1 MSLAARF
8 PLKSNKRT
16 CNIDGT
22 NILADEPEV
31 CVQRANESIQWH
43 ELLRHPQN
51 SQSSITPYEPTE
63 HQRESEMSGVGKTS
77 LPEPYGI
84 GLEEE
89 IISSQDS
96 FSSTILQSNGG
107 VRSYSGSNSEAEDSP
122 PGCKL
127 DNGSANFQRAGNAT
141 LFQEFYS
148 CINDSSL
155 FQEGY
160 YRFKQAEDRGDFQ
173 REPGLESI
181 DNLNSSLTFTQL
193 LNFNSPQNQVVSS
206 SDYEPHMTSY
216 SELLEAEGSEIYN
229 GEYSS
234 WPPTSSESSKAKN
247 ESYTRTQQAD
257 DIGET
262 TVQQNGLS
270 TPEKMLIAS
279 PYVLLKNP
287 SMQQPNA
294 SQPGYPP
301 KYDQPCCD
309 QHERNRTFQC
319 ESISIAEPMHH
330 ADPAKCQ
337 NGSMQRVPSGSVLA
351 EKTCNVG
358 DDISVPNKLSDNKL
372 IEPNSVEQEISA
384 HKVYD
389 ETNPNISKSKKRKAD
404 GEKKNTVDW
413 DNLRKQ
419 VKRNSGKQERSGD
432 RMDSLDYEALRCA
445 NVQEISEA
453 IKERGMNNMLA
464 ERMKV
469 SIFCFTS
476 KYDPLQM
483 S

>member
-22 NILADEPEV
+22 NILVEEPEV
-31 CVQRANESIQWH
+31 CIRANESIQWH
-43 ELLRHPQN
+43 ELLRHPGS
-51 SQSSITPYEPTE
+51 SQSSITPHEPTE
-63 HQRESEMSGVGKTS
+63 HQRVREMSGVGKTS
-77 LPEPYGI
+77 LPEPHGI

-96 FSSTILQSNGG
+96 LSSTILQSNVGI
-107 VRSYSGSNSEAEDSP
+107 RSCSGSNSEAEDSP

-127 DNGSANFQRAGNAT
+127 DNGSANFQQVGNAT
-141 LFQEFYS
+141 LFQDFYS

-160 YRFKQAEDRGDFQ
+160 HRFKQAEDGGNFQ
-173 REPGLESI
+173 QESGLESI
-181 DNLNSSLTFTQL
+181 DNLGSSLTFTQL
-193 LNFNSPQNQVVSS
+193 LNFNSPQNQVGFS

-216 SELLEAEGSEIYN
+216 SELLEGEGSEIYN
-229 GEYSS
+229 GECSS
-234 WPPTSSESSKAKN
+234 WPSISSESSKAKN
-247 ESYTRTQQAD
+247 ESYARAQQPAE

-262 TVQQNGLS
+262 MVQQNGLS
-270 TPEKMLIAS
+270 TPEKMLSAS
-279 PYVLLKNP
+279 PYVLLKKP
-287 SMQQPNA
+287 TMQQPNA
-294 SQPGYPP
+294 SQTRSPP
-301 KYDQPCCD
+301 KYDQSCCD
-309 QHERNRTFQC
+309 IYQHERRTFQC
-319 ESISIAEPMHH
+319 ESISIAEQMHH
-330 ADPAKCQ
+330 TDLAKEQ
-337 NGSMQRVPSGSVLA
+337 NVPSGSMLA
-351 EKTCNVG
+351 EKTRNLG
-358 DDISVPNKLSDNKL
+358 DDISVANKLSDNKL
-372 IEPNSVEQEISA
+372 IEPNSVEQVLSA

-404 GEKKNTVDW
+404 GEKKNAIDW
-413 DNLRKQ
+413 ESLRKEVQ
-419 VKRNSGKQERSGD
+419 RNSGKQERSRD

-445 NVQEISEA
+445 NVKEISEA

-469 SIFCFTS
+469 YIFCSTS

-483 S
+483 SL